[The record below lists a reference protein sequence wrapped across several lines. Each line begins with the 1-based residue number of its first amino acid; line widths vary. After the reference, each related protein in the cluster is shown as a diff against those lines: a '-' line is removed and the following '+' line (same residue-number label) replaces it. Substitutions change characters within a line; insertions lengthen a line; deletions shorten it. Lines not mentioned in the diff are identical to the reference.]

1 MPQLWRPANDLGDI
15 EPGIDFR
22 LNICFIPIFSCS
34 FFILPNTH
42 REMNFNVIGRFDQ
55 VLKGD
60 SLFFY
65 WVIVVGLFFSIV
77 ITLWS
82 LIDIFWGIDAFCT
95 VRRLALGV
103 IYSGI
108 SVVYFLMLWFLLHVI
123 RLRLFN
129 KVSLHN
135 LLTFVQVELWQSIP
149 I

>member
-22 LNICFIPIFSCS
+22 LKHLFYSYILLLFP
-34 FFILPNTH
+34 LPNTL

-77 ITLWS
+77 IALWS
-82 LIDIFWGIDAFCT
+82 LIDICWGIDAFCT

-103 IYSGI
+103 INSGI

-123 RLRLFN
+123 RLRLLN

>member
-34 FFILPNTH
+34 FLCLILT
-42 REMNFNVIGRFDQ
+42 EKWILMWLAGSTKC
-55 VLKGD
+55 LKETAC
-60 SLFFY
+60 FFY
-65 WVIVVGLFFSIV
+65 WVIVVGFFFPIV
-77 ITLWS
+77 IELWS
-82 LIDIFWGIDAFCT
+82 LIDICWGIDAFCT

-103 IYSGI
+103 INSGI

-123 RLRLFN
+123 RLRLLN

>member
-34 FFILPNTH
+34 FLCPILSEKWILMWSAGSTKC
-42 REMNFNVIGRFDQ
+42 
-55 VLKGD
+55 LKETACFLLSDRGWII
-60 SLFFY
+60 FFY
-65 WVIVVGLFFSIV
+65 CY
-77 ITLWS
+77 
-82 LIDIFWGIDAFCT
+82 CT
-95 VRRLALGV
+95 VISYWYLLGNWR
-103 IYSGI
+103 ILYSEEISIGSHKSGI

-123 RLRLFN
+123 RLRLLN